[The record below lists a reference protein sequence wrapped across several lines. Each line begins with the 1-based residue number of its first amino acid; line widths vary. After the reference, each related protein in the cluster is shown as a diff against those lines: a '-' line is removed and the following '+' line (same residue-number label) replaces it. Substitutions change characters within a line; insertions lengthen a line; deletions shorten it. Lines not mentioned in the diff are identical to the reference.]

1 MSQEIKFTAQL
12 DEAQQQI
19 ESHRSRI
26 AELQNKISD
35 LEKDLSARQWNVE
48 SELFCSYNVLHINC

>member
-12 DEAQQQI
+12 DEAQKQI

-35 LEKDLSARQWNVE
+35 LEKDLTAKTWNVD
-48 SELFCSYNVLHINC
+48 SEFFFVFFLNSF